1 MVSSK
6 PTFTFITDLN
16 IFEAVAQPRLL
27 DKPDDSIISPKLF
40 DEIKENSFM
49 C

>member
-27 DKPDDSIISPKLF
+27 DKPDDSIISPELF
-40 DEIKENSFM
+40 DAIKESSLL